1 MMLQRSRGDV
11 YLVVDDVDV
20 PWGAT
25 YIPGAYRNVDFFWG
39 FSFSYHGSVDPWNS
53 LYYDYYLWIC
63 STLPYDTQCDAVIG
77 QIKASA
83 TDWTVSSGPAYP
95 AKYCLSKKI
104 DSQCKV
110 RWNFSIAG
118 FVTAVNLLKTLIIF
132 YTAFGITESPLM
144 TVGDAVSSFLERED
158 KSTTNMCLTSIEDIR
173 TTRRGLGRVM
183 VPRKWADRRF
193 KTKDGPSR
201 SRHPVTFL
209 L

>member
-1 MMLQRSRGDV
+1 MGSDLHPRGLQKCG
-11 YLVVDDVDV
+11 LLL
-20 PWGAT
+20 
-25 YIPGAYRNVDFFWG
+25 G
-39 FSFSYHGSVDPWNS
+39 FLFTSQDSVHSWNS
-53 LYYDYYLWIC
+53 LDYDYYRWIC
-63 STLPYDTQCDAVIG
+63 STLPYDTQCDAAIG

-83 TDWTVSSGPAYP
+83 TDWTVGSGPTYP
-95 AKYCLSKKI
+95 VKYCLSKKI

-118 FVTAVNLLKTLIIF
+118 FVTAVNLLKTLVIF

-173 TTRRGLGRVM
+173 TTRRGLGRGM

-201 SRHPVTFL
+201 SRRTVTFL